1 MADAPGFTSMPRRN
15 PLGRV
20 LLLLVAASLLLLSAA
35 PALSVVLPRPT
46 PARRLTITGGT
57 IGKVGRHHK
66 LRLVMTAAAP
76 PPKGFVAL
84 ETLSASLILR
94 GQVLETIVYDI
105 GADTVQIAGREPIKV
120 GDRPAPLGSFFQIF
134 PRHARKIRST
144 FSVNFTVWM
153 YFLEAVSKD
162 ARWRFIA
169 HGSDSAVAIS
179 YKVRLA
185 PGFLSW
191 STFGLAAAAALFI
204 GGFIGNTYTHRRYR
218 AGEPSVWD
226 ILERRLKEQ
235 RARPPAIRAA
245 RGDGGFG

>member
-1 MADAPGFTSMPRRN
+1 MPGRS
-15 PLGRV
+15 PLIRV
-20 LLLLVAASLLLLSAA
+20 LLLLVAAGLLMLSAA
-35 PALSVVLPRPT
+35 PALGVVLPRPT

-66 LRLVMTAAAP
+66 LRLVMTAAS
-76 PPKGFVAL
+76 PKSFVDL
-84 ETLSASLILR
+84 ESMSASLMLR
-94 GQVLETIVYDI
+94 GQVLQTIVYDI
-105 GADTVQIAGREPIKV
+105 GAGTVQIAGREPIQV
-120 GDRPAPLGSFFQIF
+120 GQRPAPLGSFFQIF
-134 PRHARKIRST
+134 PRHARYIRST

-169 HGSDSAVAIS
+169 HSRSGSAVAIS
-179 YKVRLA
+179 YRVRLA

-191 STFGLAAAAALFI
+191 STFGLGAAAALFI

>member
-1 MADAPGFTSMPRRN
+1 MPVKN
-15 PLGRV
+15 PFKR
-20 LLLLVAASLLLLSAA
+20 LLLLVVAAGVLLLSAA

-76 PPKGFVAL
+76 PPKGFVDL
-84 ETLSASLILR
+84 ETMSASLVLR

-105 GADTVQIAGREPIKV
+105 GAGTVQIAGREPIKV

-134 PRHARKIRST
+134 PRHARPIRST

-162 ARWRFIA
+162 ARWRFIV
-169 HGSDSAVAIS
+169 HSRSGSAAAIS

-218 AGEPSVWD
+218 AAEPSVWD

>member
-1 MADAPGFTSMPRRN
+1 MPVRN
-15 PLGRV
+15 PLKRV
-20 LLLLVAASLLLLSAA
+20 LLLLVAAGLLMLSAA
-35 PALSVVLPRPT
+35 PALGVVLPRPA

-76 PPKGFVAL
+76 PPGGFVDL
-84 ETLSASLILR
+84 KSMSASLILR

-105 GADTVQIAGREPIKV
+105 GAGTVQIAGREPIRV

-134 PRHARKIRST
+134 PRHARFIRST

-169 HGSDSAVAIS
+169 HSRSSGSGSAVAIS
-179 YKVRLA
+179 YRVRLA

-191 STFGLAAAAALFI
+191 STFGLGAAAALFI